1 MEKTGLLEGIYLF
14 QLCKGEN
21 HLHSYPKAKEIQ
33 RWGWGGDA
41 GKHGGEEQGAPFIS
55 VR

>member
-1 MEKTGLLEGIYLF
+1 MEKTDLLEGMYL
-14 QLCKGEN
+14 LDEN

-33 RWGWGGDA
+33 RWGWGDA
-41 GKHGGEEQGAPFIS
+41 GKHGGEEQGAPFLS